1 MSTNPAPE
9 YSAESTSEVVA
20 ANVRAE
26 AARRRMSQMDL
37 VRLTGMSQPTIT
49 KRWRGEIDWKLDEL
63 DMLARIFRITPADLV
78 TPQDGGARSLRAVRG
93 GNSGYLVAE
102 APESRPTGI
111 RTQNQRII
119 CPPEVAASGATSRP
133 ALRLVS

>member
-111 RTQNQRII
+111 RTQNQRIKG
-119 CPPEVAASGATSRP
+119 PDEAVASGAMERRV
-133 ALRLVS
+133 LRLVG

>member
-26 AARRRMSQMDL
+26 AARRCMSQMDL

-111 RTQNQRII
+111 RTQNQRIKG
-119 CPPEVAASGATSRP
+119 PDEAVASGAMERP
-133 ALRLVS
+133 VLRLVS

>member
-111 RTQNQRII
+111 RTQNQRIKG
-119 CPPEVAASGATSRP
+119 PDEAVASGAMERP
-133 ALRLVS
+133 VLRLVS

>member
-1 MSTNPAPE
+1 MLGMAPWE
-9 YSAESTSEVVA
+9 LLYSSNE
-20 ANVRAE
+20 RA
-26 AARRRMSQMDL
+26 
-37 VRLTGMSQPTIT
+37 
-49 KRWRGEIDWKLDEL
+49 
-63 DMLARIFRITPADLV
+63 
-78 TPQDGGARSLRAVRG
+78 PQLRSVRG

-119 CPPEVAASGATSRP
+119 GPLEVAASGATSRP